1 MKPKVA
7 SEGIT
12 SEGDVDAVQVARRA
26 VGRGTKIARNHET
39 RRREWEASPSRGN
52 WRIVSG
58 VGNRRKGISQ
68 EIRSDKSVACT
79 AMRYYA
85 MR

>member
-1 MKPKVA
+1 MKPNVA

-12 SEGDVDAVQVARRA
+12 SEGGVDAVQVARRA
-26 VGRGTKIARNHET
+26 VGRGGEDRENHET
-39 RRREWEASPSRGN
+39 RRPEWEASPSRGN

-68 EIRSDKSVACT
+68 EIKSD
-79 AMRYYA
+79 
-85 MR
+85 